1 MNAGNG
7 GPTRQDSY
15 FLSPFMPKTVEMALP
30 VPTKTFLSRS
40 PDTAMLFAP
49 SGCTHPP
56 PPVPPFLLSQNL
68 SPKDIAGCDIMKLKV
83 SRCRYATLG
92 IKGLKQTNTPET
104 FYQRERVLCRP
115 SVYSQTEAAKTLNLR
130 EAMVSKDAWL
140 PELTVSMHASCAPP
154 YKRAKA
160 FFYLYK
166 ISPDGQDWQGSN

>member
-1 MNAGNG
+1 MLLEYPLRAQILSLGHFQSIEHLNIPSFLFPGVAGLETAHTGNFSYTKHIVTSPHPPINELAIKPPEKCQPAVAEKWTTNTRNG

-15 FLSPFMPKTVEMALP
+15 FLSPFMPKTAEMALP
-30 VPTKTFLSRS
+30 VLTKTFLSRS

-92 IKGLKQTNTPET
+92 LKGLT
-104 FYQRERVLCRP
+104 
-115 SVYSQTEAAKTLNLR
+115 
-130 EAMVSKDAWL
+130 
-140 PELTVSMHASCAPP
+140 
-154 YKRAKA
+154 
-160 FFYLYK
+160 
-166 ISPDGQDWQGSN
+166 